1 MTAPNVKRDMDY
13 GILQLGDPGV
23 KLNGQTVKGPRSV
36 YQFSCYNINANK
48 EFTVHNHGLH
58 MHSTGAKMKTVHY
71 RALDTTDTTDSGEE
85 VVVKKYVAIGKAEIE
100 YYVSISLA
108 RVLLSPSLPLS
119 LSLFFYLALSS
130 VRHSRSILP
139 SQALA
144 RSIVRSSDADMWA
157 TLNAMLPCRNI
168 VFGIQGL

>member
-85 VVVKKYVAIGKAEIE
+85 IVVKKHVAIGKAEIE
-100 YYVSISLA
+100 FYVSISLA

-119 LSLFFYLALSS
+119 LSIFLSRSLKRASFSIYLALSS
-130 VRHSRSILP
+130 ACTLYRSL
-139 SQALA
+139 
-144 RSIVRSSDADMWA
+144 V
-157 TLNAMLPCRNI
+157 
-168 VFGIQGL
+168 